1 MNNTSAANVSQTND
15 QSSSKDATSKT
26 EGIVSFSALILTSV
40 LTVAGNTLTIVLF
53 AMKRN
58 IRKKH
63 FFLAVNLASADLLL
77 GAVSLPI
84 YSCYV
89 GFNFGLWTLTER
101 FSTLTWLHILFQTV
115 DTFFSQ
121 ASLISAAFISCERF
135 HAIYRPFK
143 HKTLST
149 RTYCNVIFVLW
160 LLALLISALLIGS
173 NLLLSYKYTGMIW
186 GPYIFLLIFIICGCY
201 IGIWRKFKGGIASAS
216 HQQNGDLQNKRLT
229 KTLLFV
235 SGFTLLAWL
244 PLVITNFL
252 IILGFLP
259 IDWKFYPMVNLFNY
273 SNSLVN
279 PFVYALRVAEFR
291 RALTSCRLGRAPALN
306 TALPN
311 IRNERNGT
319 SV

>member
-149 RTYCNVIFVLW
+149 RTYCIVIFVLW

-173 NLLLSYKYTGMIW
+173 NLLLSYKYTGMI
-186 GPYIFLLIFIICGCY
+186 
-201 IGIWRKFKGGIASAS
+201 
-216 HQQNGDLQNKRLT
+216 
-229 KTLLFV
+229 
-235 SGFTLLAWL
+235 
-244 PLVITNFL
+244 
-252 IILGFLP
+252 
-259 IDWKFYPMVNLFNY
+259 
-273 SNSLVN
+273 
-279 PFVYALRVAEFR
+279 
-291 RALTSCRLGRAPALN
+291 
-306 TALPN
+306 
-311 IRNERNGT
+311 
-319 SV
+319 

>member
-26 EGIVSFSALILTSV
+26 EGIVFFSAFILTSV
-40 LTVAGNTLTIVLF
+40 LTVAGNMLTIVLF

-89 GFNFGLWTLTER
+89 GFNFGLW
-101 FSTLTWLHILFQTV
+101 WLHILFQTV
-115 DTFFSQ
+115 DTFLSQ

-143 HKTLST
+143 HKTSST

-173 NLLLSYKYTGMIW
+173 NLLLSNKHTGIIW
-186 GPYIFLLIFIICGCY
+186 GPYIFILIFIICGCY
-201 IGIWRKFKGGIASAS
+201 IGIWRKFKSGIASAS

-259 IDWKFYPMVNLFNY
+259 IDWKFYLLVNLFNY

-279 PFVYALRVAEFR
+279 PVVYALRVAEFR
-291 RALTSCRLGRAPALN
+291 RALTSCRLGREPALN
-306 TALPN
+306 TALPT